1 MKYHFNKDTMTV
13 TIPLPMGGKTS
24 EDLRIPPVV
33 STPELSVDQ
42 VGLKVPSKEFTI
54 PAFSIPSEY
63 DLTLPLFGM
72 AEVSAKVN
80 SNYYNWEATISA
92 GKDSEEG
99 PAYNAK
105 YRMAADSPI
114 DILSY
119 TTEGNLFCQITI
131 K

>member
-1 MKYHFNKDTMTV
+1 M

-33 STPELSVDQ
+33 SVPELSVHQ
-42 VGLKVPSKEFTI
+42 VGLMVPSKQFNI

-72 AEVSAKVN
+72 AEVSAKIN
-80 SNYYNWEATISA
+80 SNLYNWEATIAAGNDSA
-92 GKDSEEG
+92 EA
-99 PAYNAK
+99 PAYVAK
-105 YRMAADSPI
+105 YRIAADSPI

-119 TTEGNLFCQITI
+119 TTEGDFIRTI
-131 K
+131 NVS